1 MILKEIEIETEKVLD
16 GFKINNMNTEV
27 LRKYLLLKNN
37 PHMYDYGIFEKI
49 EQYSE
54 INEIEKHIEE
64 NEPTESAKFITAN
77 ALNKIG

>member
-1 MILKEIEIETEKVLD
+1 MYKQNSQNTLKKTFEFVKPFFIEMILKEIEIETEKVLD

-49 EQYSE
+49 E
-54 INEIEKHIEE
+54 
-64 NEPTESAKFITAN
+64 
-77 ALNKIG
+77 

>member
-1 MILKEIEIETEKVLD
+1 MYKQNSQNILKKTFEFVKPFFIEMILKEIEIETEKVLD

-49 EQYSE
+49 E
-54 INEIEKHIEE
+54 
-64 NEPTESAKFITAN
+64 
-77 ALNKIG
+77 

>member
-1 MILKEIEIETEKVLD
+1 LYKQNSQNILKKTFEFVKPFFIEMILKEIEIETEKVLD

-49 EQYSE
+49 E
-54 INEIEKHIEE
+54 
-64 NEPTESAKFITAN
+64 
-77 ALNKIG
+77 

>member
-49 EQYSE
+49 E
-54 INEIEKHIEE
+54 
-64 NEPTESAKFITAN
+64 
-77 ALNKIG
+77 